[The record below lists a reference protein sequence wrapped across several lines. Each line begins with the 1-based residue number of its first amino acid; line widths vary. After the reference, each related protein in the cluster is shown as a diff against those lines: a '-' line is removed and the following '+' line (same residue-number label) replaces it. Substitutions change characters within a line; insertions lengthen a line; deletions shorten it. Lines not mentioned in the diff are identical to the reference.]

1 MGMYC
6 TIVGTVT
13 FKKKEEFEAFLK
25 RMIDGGWYDKEK
37 DCWIAEGGE
46 EASDCDMVDDDN
58 LSIEFPNWNMNNIHR
73 LVSFLETM
81 DWDGELR
88 GVTDDGFFEGW
99 VTRPK
104 QEDYTVDL
112 QEWAKEYGMQLP
124 YDEDIED
131 YETEFRCEVMESFLE
146 NPFPL
151 KVSQKYVLED

>member
-25 RMIDGGWYDKEK
+25 RMIDGGWYDQEK

-58 LSIEFPNWNMNNIHR
+58 LSIEFPNWNMSNIHR
-73 LVSFLETM
+73 LVNLLETM

-88 GVTDDGFFEGW
+88 GVTDDGCFEGW

-112 QEWAKEYGMQLP
+112 KEWAAEHGLQLP
-124 YDEDIED
+124 WDADIED
-131 YETEFRCEVMESFLE
+131 YETDYRCEVMDSFLE

>member
-58 LSIEFPNWNMNNIHR
+58 LSIEFPNWTMNKIHR
-73 LVSFLETM
+73 LVNTLQTM

-88 GVTDDGFFEGW
+88 GVTDDGCFEGW

-104 QEDYTVDL
+104 QEDYTVNL
-112 QEWAKEYGMQLP
+112 EEWAKEYGLMLP

-131 YETEFRCEVMESFLE
+131 YETDFRCEVMESFLE